1 MWVWVWVYVN
11 GVGVDWG
18 RKLKETFNKWGVWGA
33 YTGVHTH
40 THTLIEGEYKHFH
53 QSQNVPLAWWA

>member
-18 RKLKETFNKWGVWGA
+18 RKLKEIFNKWGVWGV
-33 YTGVHTH
+33 YIGVYIYIYI
-40 THTLIEGEYKHFH
+40 LIEGEYKYFY
-53 QSQNVPLAWWA
+53 